1 MTTMMSAPLPL
12 LQLPPAAAPT
22 EFYRELRERVRRMR
36 LELGFSSID
45 VARASGMNPAGYS
58 RFEMGTQ
65 RIPATQFF
73 KIQQFF
79 GYPHESAGQA
89 P

>member
-36 LELGFSSID
+36 LELGFSSHSHFTAAFREMYGRSP
-45 VARASGMNPAGYS
+45 ARFRRTALD
-58 RFEMGTQ
+58 R
-65 RIPATQFF
+65 
-73 KIQQFF
+73 
-79 GYPHESAGQA
+79 
-89 P
+89 

>member
-22 EFYRELRERVRRMR
+22 AFYRELRERVRRMR
-36 LELGFSSID
+36 LEFGFRSID
-45 VARASGMNPAGYS
+45 VARAIGMSPPAYS
-58 RFEMGTQ
+58 RFETGLQ
-65 RIPATQFF
+65 QISAAQFF
-73 KIQQFF
+73 RIQQFF
-79 GYPHESAGQA
+79 GYQREA